1 MFARNVHL
9 QLKPNTTGA
18 QFTQTLE
25 RDVLPLM
32 RKQPGFQEEVAF
44 IGPNGHE
51 VYAISFWESK
61 EKAEQYNRA
70 AYPEVLKALA
80 PVVQGAPELL
90 TYEVCSSTIPKITA
104 RA

>member
-9 QLKPNTTGA
+9 QLKPNTAT

-25 RDVLPLM
+25 KDVLPLL

-44 IGPNGHE
+44 IGSNGNE
-51 VYAISFWESK
+51 AYAISFWESK
-61 EKAEQYNRA
+61 EKAEQYGRA
-70 AYPEVLKALA
+70 AYPEVLKTLGN
-80 PVVQGAPELL
+80 VVQGTPQVLS
-90 TYEVCSSTIPKITA
+90 YEVCSSTIPRITA

>member
-9 QLKPNTTGA
+9 QLKPNTAT

-25 RDVLPLM
+25 KEVLPLL

-44 IGPNGHE
+44 IGPTPNE

-61 EKAEQYNRA
+61 EKAEQYGRA
-70 AYPEVLKALA
+70 TYPEVLKTLA
-80 PVVQGAPELL
+80 DVVQGTPQLMS
-90 TYEVCSSTIPKITA
+90 YEVCSSTIPKLTPSA
-104 RA
+104 

>member
-9 QLKPNTTGA
+9 QLKPNTAT

-25 RDVLPLM
+25 KDVLPLL

-44 IGPNGHE
+44 IGSNGNE
-51 VYAISFWESK
+51 AYAISFWESK
-61 EKAEQYNRA
+61 EKAEQYSRA
-70 AYPEVLKALA
+70 AYPEVLKTMGN
-80 PVVQGAPELL
+80 VVQGTPEVLS
-90 TYEVCSSTIPKITA
+90 YEVCSSTIPKITA